1 MRPFLLAWRTVTRQ
15 PARAVL
21 GVAGIAVVGALL
33 FDMLLLSRGLAVSF
47 RDLLE
52 GTGFDVRVTANQ
64 WVPSRGPMIDDGTAV
79 LAQLRALP
87 EIEQVVPVRFGR
99 AQIVLADGDDL
110 PADFMGVGGNA
121 RGTWT
126 VFEGE
131 DLPATGDV
139 SYPAILV
146 NRLLAE
152 RMNLSAGDGLRLRGA
167 CDSRASAMPA
177 TEFTVVG
184 IVDFQFEIKR
194 RYASVTTLDQFVRTC
209 APADPDAV
217 TLFMAA
223 SRREVGP
230 DGAVRAIDRVL
241 PDLHAFT
248 NQEFVDRMQATDFS
262 YFRQVSFALAT
273 ITLFFAFLLIAT
285 LLTVS
290 VNQRLGEVAALR
302 ALGFRRRR
310 VVADLIWES
319 VLLVGAGGLLALP
332 LGGLLASRLDA
343 ILREM
348 PGIPMHLQFFVFQP
362 RAAVAYAA
370 LLAAAGVLA
379 AAYPVYL
386 AARLPIAA
394 TLRREVVS

>member
-1 MRPFLLAWRTVTRQ
+1 MRPFLLAWRTLTRQ

-21 GVAGIAVVGALL
+21 GVAGIAIVGALL

-52 GTGFDVRVTANQ
+52 DTGFDVRVTANQ
-64 WVPSRGPMIDDGTAV
+64 WVPSRGPMIGDGTKV
-79 LAQLRALP
+79 LAELRALE
-87 EIEQVVPVRFGR
+87 EIEDVVPARFGR
-99 AQIVLADGDDL
+99 AHVVLADGDDL
-110 PADFMGVGGNA
+110 PTDFMGVGGEA

-131 DLPATGDV
+131 SLPVKGNATD
-139 SYPAILV
+139 PAILV
-146 NRLLAE
+146 NRFLAE
-152 RMNLSAGDGLRLRGA
+152 RMNLSAGDSLRLRGA

-177 TEFTVVG
+177 TVFTVVG
-184 IVDFQFEIKR
+184 VVDFRFEIER
-194 RYASVTTLDQFVRTC
+194 RYASVTTLDQFARTC
-209 APADPDAV
+209 ALTDPDAV

-223 SRREVGP
+223 SRHGFGP
-230 DGAVRAIDRVL
+230 ADTVRAIARVL

-310 VVADLIWES
+310 VIADLIWES

-332 LGGLLASRLDA
+332 LGGLLAARLDA

-348 PGIPMHLQFFVFQP
+348 PGIPMNLHFFVFQP
-362 RAAVAYAA
+362 RAAIAYVA

>member
-1 MRPFLLAWRTVTRQ
+1 M
-15 PARAVL
+15 
-21 GVAGIAVVGALL
+21 
-33 FDMLLLSRGLAVSF
+33 
-47 RDLLE
+47 
-52 GTGFDVRVTANQ
+52 
-64 WVPSRGPMIDDGTAV
+64 
-79 LAQLRALP
+79 
-87 EIEQVVPVRFGR
+87 
-99 AQIVLADGDDL
+99 
-110 PADFMGVGGNA
+110 DFMGVGGNA
-121 RGTWT
+121 RGTWKIY
-126 VFEGE
+126 EGE
-131 DLPATGDV
+131 DLPARSDAAH
-139 SYPAILV
+139 PAILV
-146 NRLLAE
+146 NRFLAE

-167 CDSRASAMPA
+167 CDSPASAMPA
-177 TEFTVVG
+177 TEFEVVG
-184 IVDFQFEIKR
+184 VVDFRFEIER
-194 RYASVTTLDQFVRTC
+194 RYASVTTLDRFARTC
-209 APADPDAV
+209 AVADPDAV
-217 TLFMAA
+217 TLFMVA
-223 SRREVGP
+223 SRREAGP
-230 DGAVRAIDRVL
+230 DGAVRAIDRAL

-332 LGGLLASRLDA
+332 LGGLLAARLDA

-348 PGIPMHLQFFVFQP
+348 PGIPMHLHFFVFQP
-362 RAAVAYAA
+362 RAVIAYVA